1 MLEQNKFQD
10 VMSDAELMQQR
21 ELLNNTGDLIWVISS
36 TEACSI
42 ATAGTKIGFMLVQLT
57 TICKWTL

>member
-1 MLEQNKFQD
+1 MLEQNKFRD

-21 ELLNNTGDLIWVISS
+21 ELLNNTGDLTWVISS
-36 TEACSI
+36 TEAYSI